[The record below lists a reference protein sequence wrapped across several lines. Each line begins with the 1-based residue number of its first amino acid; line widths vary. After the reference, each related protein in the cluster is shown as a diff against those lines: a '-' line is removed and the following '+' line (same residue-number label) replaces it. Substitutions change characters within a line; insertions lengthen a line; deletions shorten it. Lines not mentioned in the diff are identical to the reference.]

1 MMKYKKTIFHIIPR
15 IEYGGTERIVT
26 QIMCSKAISA
36 EYRQV
41 LFVLKDDQAENA
53 RCLSEAGCDVRFLNV
68 KKSGL
73 GTFTSI
79 LTAINRLRQSCRS
92 ENPHIMI
99 GWLYYGNVL
108 ASFLRPKKAAV
119 IHNIRNSGFDASQYK
134 PSLKLARRIN
144 ASLSN
149 KVDMT
154 IYNSFA
160 GQSDH
165 VGVGFSS
172 SPSTV
177 IYNGIETNL
186 FIPSPENRTIWR
198 KTHGIGSSE
207 KIILVIGRNDPQK
220 RYDKVLDIARQF
232 TDYHFFI
239 IGKGVESLPREQ
251 NVTTLAHQQDIHKIY
266 PGADI
271 ILSASNFGEGFQNT
285 IAEGMSAGLIPVCHN
300 AGDIRTLIGQA
311 GYVADNYYELTSLLK
326 DALCL
331 SKDDIKKKSAES
343 RQQITTH
350 FSIETFDA
358 LFLEMLNR
366 TLNKQNGS

>member
-1 MMKYKKTIFHIIPR
+1 MMKHKKTIFHIIPR

-53 RCLSEAGCDVRFLNV
+53 RCLSEAGCDVRFLNI
-68 KKSGL
+68 KKGGL
-73 GTFTSI
+73 GTVTSI
-79 LTAINRLRQSCRS
+79 LNAINTLRKSCRR
-92 ENPHIMI
+92 ENPHIIM
-99 GWLYYGNVL
+99 GWLYYGNIM
-108 ASFLRPKKAAV
+108 ASFLRPKKATV

-134 PSLKLARRIN
+134 IPLKLARWMN
-144 ASLSN
+144 ACLSN

-160 GQSDH
+160 GKSDH
-165 VGVGFSS
+165 VVGGFSS
-172 SPSTV
+172 VPSKV
-177 IYNGIETNL
+177 IYNGIKTDL
-186 FIPSPENRTIWR
+186 FTPSSENRIIWR
-198 KTHGIGSSE
+198 KTHNIGSSE
-207 KIILVIGRNDPQK
+207 KIILVVGRNDPQK

-232 TDYHFFI
+232 PDHHFFI
-239 IGKGVESLPREQ
+239 IGKGVEFLPRES
-251 NVTTLAHQQDIHKIY
+251 NVTTLEHQKDIHKIY

-271 ILSASNFGEGFQNT
+271 ILSASSFGEGFQNT
-285 IAEGMSAGLIPVCHN
+285 IAEGMSSGLIPVCHN
-300 AGDIRTLIGQA
+300 AGDIKNLIGQA

-358 LFLEMLNR
+358 LFLNMLNK
-366 TLNKQNGS
+366 TLNIYNGS